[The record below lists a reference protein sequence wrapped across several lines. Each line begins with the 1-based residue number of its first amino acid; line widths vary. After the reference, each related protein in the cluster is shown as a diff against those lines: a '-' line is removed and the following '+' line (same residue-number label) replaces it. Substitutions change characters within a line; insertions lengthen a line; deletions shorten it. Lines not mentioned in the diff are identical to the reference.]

1 MAISTDKIWL
11 KSYDRA
17 VPVTLDYPRMLIH
30 ELFEHAAERF
40 PERAALN
47 FLGTTITYQQLRES
61 ILRCAAA
68 LQQLGVL
75 PKERVLLFLPNC
87 PQMVISFYAALRI
100 GCIVVPTNPLYTEKE
115 LEYQINDSGAETL
128 ITLDLLFARV
138 NSVKARTPL
147 KKIVVAAIQDYLP
160 PLKKVLYPLFGK
172 PATELPA
179 IKESAGV
186 VLFHHLVRSAGTPAP
201 VPDINPDDIAVLQ
214 YTGGTTGTSKGAML
228 SHRNIVC
235 NNIQMRHW
243 YYIVREGQEIFIS
256 VLPFFHSYGLAVAMN
271 LPLSIGATLI
281 LMPRFI
287 PKDILKAIEHHKVT
301 FFPGIPAIYATLNA
315 AKETRKYD
323 ISSVNYCISGSAPL
337 PLSVLKNFEQVTQST
352 IIEGYG
358 LTEASPVTHCNPIQH
373 RRKIGSI
380 GLPLPDTDCKIVDLE
395 TGQELP
401 PGSEGE
407 LCISGPQVMQ
417 GYWHKPEETSQV
429 LKNGWLHTGDIA
441 RMDEDGYFYIVER
454 KKDMIISEG
463 YNVYPLELDAFL
475 MSHAKV
481 SEAAVVGIPDELR
494 GEKII
499 AYIVLKEGV
508 TATQDEII
516 KYCRDNLAKYKI
528 PRRIVFTEQ
537 LPKSLVGKVL
547 RRVLREEALRQRAG
561 E

>member
-1 MAISTDKIWL
+1 MDKVWL
-11 KSYDRA
+11 KSYDSA
-17 VPVTLDYPRMLIH
+17 VPATLKYPQMLVH
-30 ELFEHAAERF
+30 EMFEHAAQKF
-40 PERAALN
+40 SDHTALS
-47 FLGTTITYQQLRES
+47 FLGTAITYKQLRES
-61 ILRCAAA
+61 IIRCAGA
-68 LQQLGVL
+68 LQHLGVL
-75 PKERVLLFLPNC
+75 PKERVMLWLPNC
-87 PQMVISFYAALRI
+87 PQMVISFYAALSI
-100 GCIVVPTNPLYTEKE
+100 GSIVVPANPLYSEKE
-115 LEYQINDSGAETL
+115 LEYQLNDSGAQTL

-138 NSVKARTPL
+138 NSIKDRTLL
-147 KKIVVAAIQDYLP
+147 KKIVVGTIQDYLP

-172 PATELPA
+172 PSGEVPEL
-179 IKESAGV
+179 KESEDI
-186 VLFHHLVRSAGTPAP
+186 VLFRNLVRSDYEPVP
-201 VPDINPDDIAVLQ
+201 VPDIHPYDIAVLQ

-235 NNIQMRHW
+235 NNMQMRHW

-256 VLPFFHSYGLAVAMN
+256 VLPFFHSYGLSVAMN
-271 LPLSIGATLI
+271 LPLSVGATLI

-287 PKDILKAIEHHKVT
+287 PKDVLKAIAHYKAT
-301 FFPGIPAIYATLNA
+301 FFPGIPAIYAALNT

-337 PLSVLKNFEQVTQST
+337 PLSVLSNFEQITKST

-358 LTEASPVTHCNPIQH
+358 LTEASPVTHCNPIQNQ
-373 RRKIGSI
+373 RKIGSI

-401 PGSEGE
+401 SGNEGE
-407 LCISGPQVMQ
+407 LCIRGPQVMQ
-417 GYWHKPEETSQV
+417 GYWRKPDETSLV
-429 LKNGWLHTGDIA
+429 LKDGWLHTGDIA
-441 RMDEDGYFYIVER
+441 RMDADGYFYIVER

-481 SEAAVVGIPDELR
+481 SEAAVVGVPDELR

-499 AYIVLKEGV
+499 AYVVLKEGA

-528 PRRIVFTEQ
+528 PRRIIFTEQ

-547 RRVLREEALRQRAG
+547 RRVLREEALRQSHS
-561 E
+561 